1 MVSFLPL
8 QLLQSLIR
16 RQKVV
21 FKIEVSEVLAVEQ
34 VGGELLEAAAGQ
46 IHRVDPLG
54 HHLDGGR
61 NRKTREVRKRNQ
73 NLNKIISP
81 TRGFTSAELP
91 APEGSDVIR

>member
-16 RQKVV
+16 RQEVV

-34 VGGELLEAAAGQ
+34 VGGELLETAAGQ

-61 NRKTREVRKRNQ
+61 TV
-73 NLNKIISP
+73 
-81 TRGFTSAELP
+81 
-91 APEGSDVIR
+91 